1 MGLSANVPTVNL
13 GKWVLRNLFSKL
25 IDEEIKRDEAHRST
39 LRNPTTSTG
48 LVRPGAPTSIAMPES
63 AEATPMVSPGQIL
76 TPRASN
82 GNALVPPTP
91 SLAIGAATPGFAPL
105 SMTLPPTA
113 EEDSEWTTNGVSSP
127 AAPTPSAATESQT
140 DYFSSTNRSEASSD
154 HAKLPDTPGGLDA
167 PLSTPTSP
175 TEERKK
181 GLFGK
186 KFPMTFPKK
195 MTRTSVEVKTPLAP
209 EEKSDTASYK
219 SSEKED
225 VTSKVIEDNFY
236 GVIQKIRHEY
246 EEHLEHKPDVPVPV
260 GITPS
265 LPMETPVLRPPE
277 HTTIIIQED
286 DPASGGLADQYSGEI
301 GELGSA
307 EQVDVLEKIAP
318 MWLGE
323 VLLKVRMRVMSHRR
337 DEPCFPRGRVRAELT
352 ILDIVESTP
361 LQGNSQSVVRAAS
374 LRQSIAQ
381 YRVERRQCK
390 TECESDAPSEE
401 DHGVRRGTDRG
412 ADVAHD
418 WSGAWS
424 WS

>member
-1 MGLSANVPTVNL
+1 MVDREQCVPIKSFGRRHLDEVVPEVNTTESVANWCGVDTKTGKITVMLEENYCFDAEVYADELDLDKDLVFREDQRSKPNSRKARWGSLLMFLQSTSENGCYEICSLNSSTKKSSATRHIEAHCEIRPPAQGLSVP
-13 GKWVLRNLFSKL
+13 
-25 IDEEIKRDEAHRST
+25 A
-39 LRNPTTSTG
+39 P
-48 LVRPGAPTSIAMPES
+48 PTSIAMPES

-318 MWLGE
+318 M
-323 VLLKVRMRVMSHRR
+323 
-337 DEPCFPRGRVRAELT
+337 
-352 ILDIVESTP
+352 ST
-361 LQGNSQSVVRAAS
+361 
-374 LRQSIAQ
+374 LR
-381 YRVERRQCK
+381 
-390 TECESDAPSEE
+390 
-401 DHGVRRGTDRG
+401 
-412 ADVAHD
+412 
-418 WSGAWS
+418 
-424 WS
+424 